1 LRIFFNQRSEEDYE
15 NVIIFNGWE
24 DQGKS
29 QKKVQREFDFII
41 LSAYARTIIQ
51 IEVKNA
57 FSDQCLSTAADQL
70 NKGFSMFQ
78 ETFSFPQNEGWTYVK
93 AVYFEMH
100 TNKAKVCAECQKFVL
115 TADSDI
121 EAFLGFHLT
130 RRSAIGATDLVYLKM
145 IKYLLFF
152 MFQTSEPV
160 ITAKDTKKHF
170 HKIGNEVMAPHKI
183 MFYRTDQYDVV
194 KNDYKR
200 VLMASTFGTGKTTL
214 LKAKV
219 IKLLERCVKYFC

>member
-1 LRIFFNQRSEEDYE
+1 
-15 NVIIFNGWE
+15 
-24 DQGKS
+24 
-29 QKKVQREFDFII
+29 
-41 LSAYARTIIQ
+41 
-51 IEVKNA
+51 
-57 FSDQCLSTAADQL
+57 
-70 NKGFSMFQ
+70 
-78 ETFSFPQNEGWTYVK
+78 
-93 AVYFEMH
+93 MH
-100 TNKAKVCAECQKFVL
+100 TNIAKVCAGCQKFVL
-115 TADSDI
+115 TSDSDI
-121 EAFLGFHLT
+121 EAFLSFHLT
-130 RRSAIGATDLVYLKM
+130 RRSAIAVADLVYLKM
-145 IKYLLFF
+145 IKFLLFF

-219 IKLLERCVKYFC
+219 IKLLERCV